1 MMSGKVI
8 YRQREIVLTK
18 FPFSNLT
25 DFKVRPVLVLS
36 KDSYNR
42 KYADVIVCGISSNLE
57 ESEYGIVVSTE
68 NLEEGHLKITS
79 KIRVDAITNIEQ
91 DIILKKIGR
100 LKMTVFQ
107 EVLSKIHTLFVDKQQ
122 K

>member
-1 MMSGKVI
+1 MAYGKAI
-8 YRQREIVLTK
+8 YSQREIVLTK
-18 FPFSNLT
+18 FPFSNLA

-42 KYADVIVCGISSNLE
+42 KYKDVIVCGISSNLE
-57 ESEYGIVVSTE
+57 ESEYGIFVSTE
-68 NLEEGHLKITS
+68 NLEEGHLKLNS

-100 LKMTVFQ
+100 LEPAVFNK
-107 EVLSKIHTLFVDKQQ
+107 VLSKINTLFIE
-122 K
+122 

>member
-1 MMSGKVI
+1 MMSGKAI
-8 YRQREIVLTK
+8 YRQREIALTK

-57 ESEYGIVVSTE
+57 KSEYGIEISTE
-68 NLEEGHLKITS
+68 SLDEGYLKLTS
-79 KIRVDAITNIEQ
+79 NIRVDAITNIEQ
-91 DIILKKIGR
+91 NIILKK
-100 LKMTVFQ
+100 Q
-107 EVLSKIHTLFVDKQQ
+107 
-122 K
+122 

>member
-1 MMSGKVI
+1 MMSGKVT
-8 YRQREIVLTK
+8 YKQRDVVLTK

-42 KYADVIVCGISSNLE
+42 KYADVIVCGITSNLE
-57 ESEYGIVVSTE
+57 ESEYGIEVSTE
-68 NLEEGHLKITS
+68 SLEEGQLKLVS

-91 DIILKKIGR
+91 DIIIKKIGR
-100 LKMTVFQ
+100 LKPTVFR
-107 EVLSKIHTLFVDKQQ
+107 EILSRINTLFVE
-122 K
+122 